1 MENWAVY
8 QLELYQVKE
17 NRMEEYK
24 GRESNNDPCGEGS
37 QRGARVRKGGNL
49 SHTQDDCRRDD
60 PTVGCFNGRKRCSL
74 EKAARL

>member
-24 GRESNNDPCGEGS
+24 GWENTN
-37 QRGARVRKGGNL
+37 NL
-49 SHTQDDCRRDD
+49 S
-60 PTVGCFNGRKRCSL
+60 GKGRG
-74 EKAARL
+74 EE

>member
-24 GRESNNDPCGEGS
+24 GRESNNNLSREGS
-37 QRGARVRKGGNL
+37 
-49 SHTQDDCRRDD
+49 
-60 PTVGCFNGRKRCSL
+60 
-74 EKAARL
+74 